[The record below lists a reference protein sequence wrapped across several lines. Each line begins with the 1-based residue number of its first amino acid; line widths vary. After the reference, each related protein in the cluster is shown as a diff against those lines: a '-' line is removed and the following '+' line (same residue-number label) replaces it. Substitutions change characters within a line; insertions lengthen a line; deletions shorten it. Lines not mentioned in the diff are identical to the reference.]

1 MDLESGFIACRKIV
15 VWPGLFHSIL
25 TPTARRAAWGR
36 SDGRSFISHSPPLW
50 EFRIHPSQYC
60 SSACS
65 SLLGFLLGLF
75 FSFFLKLNTRVIMLR
90 SGLNDEKRVTILILI
105 YISKNCT

>member
-1 MDLESGFIACRKIV
+1 MPLNVIHDLYLSNGWKDHCRK
-15 VWPGLFHSIL
+15 L
-25 TPTARRAAWGR
+25 
-36 SDGRSFISHSPPLW
+36 
-50 EFRIHPSQYC
+50 Q
-60 SSACS
+60 
-65 SLLGFLLGLF
+65 FLYLCFGLF